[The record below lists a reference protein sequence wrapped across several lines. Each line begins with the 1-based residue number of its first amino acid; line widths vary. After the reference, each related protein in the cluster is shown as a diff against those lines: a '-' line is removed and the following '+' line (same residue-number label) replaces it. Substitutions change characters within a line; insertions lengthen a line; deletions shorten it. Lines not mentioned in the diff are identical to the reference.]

1 MFHRT
6 SIRVARS
13 IATRPYY
20 AFSMKAAVVQP
31 VTSMFRLF
39 SMASSQAISN
49 PEMMCRQCEQTKD
62 HYACTTVGVCGKTAE
77 TSAMQD
83 TLSHVVK
90 SVSLWANSARETGAT
105 EEQLHAANIWTLRAV
120 FSTLTNVNFS
130 EERIAAYIQ
139 EGLVIKKDLEKL
151 AVSSTIRPVGPVA
164 ETALLGKSLQDFEE
178 FGHTVSIPKRMA
190 AMGDEDCFSLSE
202 IATYGARGAC
212 AYAAHCYQMGKMD
225 PDIMKDIHQ
234 VFSKLA
240 SDEPDMEGL
249 LANVLKVGDING
261 RVLAMLD
268 DAHATTFG
276 IPEPTSVKM
285 TATEGKAIL
294 VSGHDLVDLE
304 ALLQQTE
311 GKGVN
316 VYTHGEMLPAH
327 SYPGL
332 KKYKHLVGNYGT
344 AWQNQKFEFA
354 LFPGPII
361 VTTNCVQAPRS
372 AYRSRL
378 YTMNEVG
385 VDGVAHIGEDRDF
398 SKVIDQAQSMKGFK
412 ATIEPPVYHTV
423 GFNHRAVL
431 PLAKQVIDAVQSGAL
446 SRIVLI
452 GGCDGSQ
459 FDRNY
464 YTELAE
470 ELPDDTL
477 ILTLGCA
484 KNRFIRSEKLMGKT
498 LPNGMPRILDMGQ
511 CNDSYSAVVVANELA
526 KALDCSV
533 NDLPLSLALS
543 HLEQKAAAV
552 LLTLLHMGV
561 KNIRLGPS
569 LPAYITPNVLNVLV
583 EKYNLIPTTTAQADV
598 KSIMAGQ

>member
-1 MFHRT
+1 
-6 SIRVARS
+6 
-13 IATRPYY
+13 
-20 AFSMKAAVVQP
+20 
-31 VTSMFRLF
+31 
-39 SMASSQAISN
+39 
-49 PEMMCRQCEQTKD
+49 
-62 HYACTTVGVCGKTAE
+62 
-77 TSAMQD
+77 
-83 TLSHVVK
+83 
-90 SVSLWANSARETGAT
+90 
-105 EEQLHAANIWTLRAV
+105 
-120 FSTLTNVNFS
+120 
-130 EERIAAYIQ
+130 
-139 EGLVIKKDLEKL
+139 
-151 AVSSTIRPVGPVA
+151 
-164 ETALLGKSLQDFEE
+164 
-178 FGHTVSIPKRMA
+178 
-190 AMGDEDCFSLSE
+190 
-202 IATYGARGAC
+202 
-212 AYAAHCYQMGKMD
+212 MGKMD

-459 FDRNY
+459 FDR
-464 YTELAE
+464 
-470 ELPDDTL
+470 
-477 ILTLGCA
+477 
-484 KNRFIRSEKLMGKT
+484 K
-498 LPNGMPRILDMGQ
+498 
-511 CNDSYSAVVVANELA
+511 
-526 KALDCSV
+526 
-533 NDLPLSLALS
+533 
-543 HLEQKAAAV
+543 
-552 LLTLLHMGV
+552 
-561 KNIRLGPS
+561 
-569 LPAYITPNVLNVLV
+569 
-583 EKYNLIPTTTAQADV
+583 
-598 KSIMAGQ
+598 